1 MEKRLKK
8 RMVKNYKN
16 KIKNELKKIKMD
28 KVYPIFFQVLKS
40 LGVKHPSEGKQI

>member
-1 MEKRLKK
+1 MIFNSK
-8 RMVKNYKN
+8 YIFSYITKN